1 MADTA
6 NVTIGGLSFACVRL
20 ANADFADVAAIYVIL
35 CVDQNGGWTVL
46 DVGQSGELGTRI
58 DSHDRQGCWS
68 RNCPSGNIW
77 VCVYCMPS
85 NKYTKEDRMRLEKT
99 LRDQYNPSCGKR

>member
-6 NVTIGGLSFACVRL
+6 NVTIGGLPFVCVRL

-35 CVDQNGGWTVL
+35 CVAQDGNWTVL

-58 DSHDRQGCWS
+58 DSHDSQGCWS

-77 VCVYCMPS
+77 VCVYHMPS
-85 NKYTKEDRMRLEKT
+85 NKYTKEDRMKLEKT